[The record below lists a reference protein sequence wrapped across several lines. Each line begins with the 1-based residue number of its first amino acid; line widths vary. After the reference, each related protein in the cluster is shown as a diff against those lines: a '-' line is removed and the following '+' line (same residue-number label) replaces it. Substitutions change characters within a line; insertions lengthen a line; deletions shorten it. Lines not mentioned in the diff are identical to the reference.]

1 MSKKNRVSYRD
12 IDRQIQEL
20 NIAKSLQLDADLRS
34 NSVGDILKA
43 QNYLMELEKQKPS
56 KVKPKSFAFM
66 PDDTGYTGNGYKES
80 YRDVSFQQAKRISKL
95 FMVQLI
101 LQTRKDQ
108 VKNYLSF
115 TTDEQK
121 EGFTITKKRGLF
133 DTEVGELSK
142 DEQKEV
148 TRIVKFIESCGNN
161 SKWDNVDTFMEFIS
175 KILGDSMIYDQ
186 LAFEC
191 VRSNNGELQKIIA
204 CDASMFRYLDS
215 TDPRYQDRF
224 KDMIWNGHYPRYCQT
239 HMGRILT
246 NPISGEQAIFY
257 PWELGWGIRNKI
269 SDVERNGYGISEIEI
284 GVKLIT
290 WILWSFDYNGNFF
303 KQGSQPRGFLN
314 IKDGGLDNT
323 TLNEFK
329 QMWRDTMVG
338 SHNCLSGDTF
348 VVTPEGK
355 IRFKDFFTDNS
366 DDKSTKIWTGK
377 KFENALVYKSGKKVL
392 NRITLNNG
400 MSIDSSPE
408 HRFKTVDE
416 SGNIVWKKR
425 KDLKV
430 GDFLMINK
438 KSVESKDI
446 LYYKDVE
453 VESDLFELIGWMI
466 GDGWIGEDLPKKR
479 RASLFYHQSVEKF
492 IQKYHSW
499 ILSKYNINSI
509 STENIRTEDEIESTK
524 LRYGFKNVAGSTL
537 RTDIVDS
544 EFLSFLYELGFTSS
558 KDGKTIPNFMFSCN
572 QKYRRAFLRGFFS
585 ADAHVSGGRYIQM
598 AIVFDNLRQQTKEL
612 LLMEGIRC
620 CNHEG
625 LERTT
630 SLNKKPKEG
639 YRLLIKDNDIF
650 FSKIGLMQE
659 HKQFKNDE
667 FKYYSV
673 KESFPVELCKKEI
686 ADIKADIKLN
696 YKDNKISLCNRKI
709 TDGISAALTDKEVFT
724 FNRFKYIYDILEKRF
739 YKYKINPEILDFHFE
754 KIIKLEEFDE
764 QIEMFDVQIFDNEN
778 QFMANGILSHNSHK
792 LPVFEGINMEWH
804 DLQNS
809 NKEME
814 FQKWIEFLLVIFCS
828 LYRIDPSELG
838 FNFQTA
844 STIFGQDGQKE
855 RLDHSKTKGL
865 KPLLVFLEGVIN
877 KYIVSELNPE
887 YHFKFCGIDIEDE
900 DSQIELDD
908 KKLKAGAVSFESIF
922 EKWSGRKFNPKTDT
936 ILNQV
941 FQQAQ
946 QAKQMGNPEFN
957 KMVDDEAGVEGEGEQ
972 NPFAEFGKSGNLDPI
987 TKASIDKINSLFEK

>member
-1 MSKKNRVSYRD
+1 MSKKNRVSYKD

-20 NIAKSLQLDADLRS
+20 NIAKSLQLDTDLRS

-43 QNYLMELEKQKPS
+43 QNYLIELEKQKPT
-56 KVKPKSFAFM
+56 KIKPKSFAFM

-80 YRDVSFQQAKRISKL
+80 YRDVSFQQAKKISKL

-108 VKNYLSF
+108 VKNYLAF

-161 SKWDNVDTFMEFIS
+161 SKWDNVDTFMEFVS

-191 VRSNNGELQKIIA
+191 VRSNNGDLQKIIA

-239 HMGRILT
+239 HMSRILT
-246 NPISGEQAIFY
+246 NPISNEQAIFY

-338 SHNCLSGDTF
+338 SHN
-348 VVTPEGK
+348 
-355 IRFKDFFTDNS
+355 
-366 DDKSTKIWTGK
+366 
-377 KFENALVYKSGKKVL
+377 A
-392 NRITLNNG
+392 
-400 MSIDSSPE
+400 
-408 HRFKTVDE
+408 
-416 SGNIVWKKR
+416 
-425 KDLKV
+425 
-430 GDFLMINK
+430 
-438 KSVESKDI
+438 
-446 LYYKDVE
+446 
-453 VESDLFELIGWMI
+453 
-466 GDGWIGEDLPKKR
+466 
-479 RASLFYHQSVEKF
+479 
-492 IQKYHSW
+492 
-499 ILSKYNINSI
+499 
-509 STENIRTEDEIESTK
+509 
-524 LRYGFKNVAGSTL
+524 
-537 RTDIVDS
+537 
-544 EFLSFLYELGFTSS
+544 
-558 KDGKTIPNFMFSCN
+558 
-572 QKYRRAFLRGFFS
+572 
-585 ADAHVSGGRYIQM
+585 
-598 AIVFDNLRQQTKEL
+598 
-612 LLMEGIRC
+612 
-620 CNHEG
+620 
-625 LERTT
+625 
-630 SLNKKPKEG
+630 
-639 YRLLIKDNDIF
+639 
-650 FSKIGLMQE
+650 
-659 HKQFKNDE
+659 
-667 FKYYSV
+667 
-673 KESFPVELCKKEI
+673 
-686 ADIKADIKLN
+686 
-696 YKDNKISLCNRKI
+696 
-709 TDGISAALTDKEVFT
+709 
-724 FNRFKYIYDILEKRF
+724 
-739 YKYKINPEILDFHFE
+739 
-754 KIIKLEEFDE
+754 
-764 QIEMFDVQIFDNEN
+764 
-778 QFMANGILSHNSHK
+778 HK
-792 LPVFEGINMEWH
+792 LPVFEGIDMEWH

-887 YHFKFCGIDIEDE
+887 YHFKFTGIDIEDE
-900 DSQIELDD
+900 DAQIELDD

-946 QAKQMGNPEFN
+946 QAKQMGNPEMN
-957 KMVDDEAGVEGEGEQ
+957 KMVDDEAGIEGEGEQ